1 MKTKHIKVFIIILI
15 LTSCSLNKT
24 TNETPVSKNIQAN
37 SEKPVKKTHHN
48 YGGWYCPD
56 NLNGF
61 PPVDIEK
68 WKEVPVVKNR
78 LPNKEET
85 QNGTSLIYIDSLEYP
100 NAKPLDIELPKLA
113 RYYNQSSKKNELI
126 IVIQA
131 IKVLNDSIVG
141 FRYLNGGNG
150 SAWLTEVNFLNQE
163 DINQLIPSKFV
174 ALNVN
179 IDAPQD
185 SIWKILTKPKYY
197 KDLQP
202 IFDRD
207 NKFTNLLTRTSS
219 INFKYPN
226 AGILTAEYADD
237 LFGNKYAQIDYELD
251 DYQYVEKFLLLEN
264 QKNKT
269 TELKIVCGPFQ
280 SDYETQK
287 TILEHWIE
295 KVKEL
300 SEKL

>member
-1 MKTKHIKVFIIILI
+1 MKSKLIQIFILAIS

-24 TNETPVSKNIQAN
+24 TNEPPVSNNIEAN

-68 WKEVPVVKNR
+68 WKQVPVVKNR

-85 QNGTSLIYIDSLEYP
+85 QNGTSLMYIDSLEYP

-113 RYYNQSSKKNELI
+113 QYYNQSSKKNELI

-163 DINQLIPSKFV
+163 DINQLTPSRFV
-174 ALNVN
+174 ALNIN
-179 IDAPQD
+179 IGAPHD
-185 SIWKILTKPKYY
+185 SVWNVLTKPEYY

-202 IFDRD
+202 IFDRE
-207 NKFTNLLTRTSS
+207 NKLTNLLTRTSS
-219 INFKYPN
+219 INFKYPESGN
-226 AGILTAEYADD
+226 LTAEYADD
-237 LFGNKYAQIDYELD
+237 LFGNKYAQIDYELN

-264 QKNKT
+264 PKNKT
-269 TELKIVCGPFQ
+269 TELKIVCGPYQ
-280 SDYETQK
+280 SDYETQLL
-287 TILEHWIE
+287 IIE
-295 KVKEL
+295 NWSNKVKEL